1 MEILCILWFKLA
13 LFVASVYYYNK
24 LMQPPTNLSM
34 TQVIE
39 QERTMTEN
47 KKRSLL
53 DIPRIEVLSFSLLV
67 ALSYATAPPASHLI
81 WRLTMENAVACIARA
96 IFKMESRDYEGA
108 FNLLRTSVLS
118 LTDTA
123 KTSMKLLTH
132 LDSPKEKGRVYF
144 VSSRWQ
150 SDVDRFYS
158 GSFLFSNPSEGA
170 KEDPL
175 SKRQL
180 DFCSAACLF
189 NMALACHLEC
199 ETSTDCRKR
208 NILLTQS
215 RTLYLTSYELL
226 QKYSIQP
233 TDSVVLLLM
242 ALCAN
247 LMDVEMELGSL
258 DEVRFWRRILEDAS
272 YAADPLCFQGTSVFT
287 FFDAIYIAPGELI
300 ASKAA

>member
-1 MEILCILWFKLA
+1 
-13 LFVASVYYYNK
+13 
-24 LMQPPTNLSM
+24 
-34 TQVIE
+34 
-39 QERTMTEN
+39 
-47 KKRSLL
+47 
-53 DIPRIEVLSFSLLV
+53 
-67 ALSYATAPPASHLI
+67 
-81 WRLTMENAVACIARA
+81 MENAVACNARA

-118 LTDTA
+118 LTGTA
-123 KTSMKLLTH
+123 QNMKLAALV
-132 LDSPKEKGRVYF
+132 DGQKEKGKVYF

-158 GSFLFSNPSEGA
+158 GSFLFSNPLEGMD
-170 KEDPL
+170 EGSL
-175 SKRQL
+175 SKRQI

-189 NMALACHLEC
+189 NMALACHLEY
-199 ETSTDCRKR
+199 ESSLDCRKR
-208 NILLTQS
+208 NILLSQS

-226 QKYSIQP
+226 QKYPIQP

-247 LMDVEMELGSL
+247 LMDVEMEFGSL
-258 DEVRFWRRILEDAS
+258 DEIRFWRRILEDAS

-287 FFDAIYIAPGELI
+287 FFDAIYIAPGEMI